1 MLCIAVASTH
11 ERDSRHFAWKSSLT
25 PRCINPL
32 VKIHLGIF
40 TRGARIKIM
49 KLIDVETVYGT
60 FAPNVRYTGNEIMA
74 LLMQQPE
81 AYNIENVITAIKNR
95 SEDYNAG
102 VRLHGKPQT
111 MLTDDAVYI
120 VENGYTL

>member
-1 MLCIAVASTH
+1 MYSC
-11 ERDSRHFAWKSSLT
+11 SLNARKGLQAFCLEVIIDT
-25 PRCINPL
+25 QMYYQPL

-40 TRGARIKIM
+40 TRGARRKIM

>member
-1 MLCIAVASTH
+1 
-11 ERDSRHFAWKSSLT
+11 
-25 PRCINPL
+25 
-32 VKIHLGIF
+32 
-40 TRGARIKIM
+40 M

-120 VENGYTL
+120 VESGYTL

>member
-1 MLCIAVASTH
+1 
-11 ERDSRHFAWKSSLT
+11 
-25 PRCINPL
+25 
-32 VKIHLGIF
+32 
-40 TRGARIKIM
+40 M

-81 AYNIENVITAIKNR
+81 AYR

-120 VENGYTL
+120 VQNGYTL

>member
-1 MLCIAVASTH
+1 MYQ
-11 ERDSRHFAWKSSLT
+11 
-25 PRCINPL
+25 PL
-32 VKIHLGIF
+32 KYIWVFLQGEQ
-40 TRGARIKIM
+40 GE
-49 KLIDVETVYGT
+49 KLETVYGT

>member
-1 MLCIAVASTH
+1 
-11 ERDSRHFAWKSSLT
+11 
-25 PRCINPL
+25 
-32 VKIHLGIF
+32 
-40 TRGARIKIM
+40 
-49 KLIDVETVYGT
+49 
-60 FAPNVRYTGNEIMA
+60 MA

-120 VENGYTL
+120 VQNGYTL

>member
-1 MLCIAVASTH
+1 MYSC
-11 ERDSRHFAWKSSLT
+11 SLNARKGLQAFCLEVIIDT
-25 PRCINPL
+25 QMYQPPQ
-32 VKIHLGIF
+32 IHLGIF
-40 TRGARIKIM
+40 TRGARRKIM

-111 MLTDDAVYI
+111 MLMDTHYSK
-120 VENGYTL
+120 

>member
-1 MLCIAVASTH
+1 MYSC
-11 ERDSRHFAWKSSLT
+11 SLNARKGLQAFCLEVIIDT
-25 PRCINPL
+25 QMYQPPCKNTS
-32 VKIHLGIF
+32 GYF
-40 TRGARIKIM
+40 TRGARRKIM

>member
-1 MLCIAVASTH
+1 MCTDK
-11 ERDSRHFAWKSSLT
+11 ERQ
-25 PRCINPL
+25 
-32 VKIHLGIF
+32 
-40 TRGARIKIM
+40 M

-81 AYNIENVITAIKNR
+81 AYNIENVAASLKTR
-95 SEDYNAG
+95 SKEYNSG
-102 VRLHGKPQT
+102 VRLHGRPEK

>member
-40 TRGARIKIM
+40 TRGAKRKIM

>member
-1 MLCIAVASTH
+1 
-11 ERDSRHFAWKSSLT
+11 
-25 PRCINPL
+25 
-32 VKIHLGIF
+32 
-40 TRGARIKIM
+40 M

-60 FAPNVRYTGNEIMA
+60 FAPNVHYTGNEIMA

-81 AYNIENVITAIKNR
+81 AYNIENVVASLTSR
-95 SEDYNAG
+95 SKEYNSRI
-102 VRLHGKPQT
+102 RLHGKPQK

>member
-1 MLCIAVASTH
+1 
-11 ERDSRHFAWKSSLT
+11 
-25 PRCINPL
+25 
-32 VKIHLGIF
+32 
-40 TRGARIKIM
+40 M

-60 FAPNVRYTGNEIMA
+60 FAPN
-74 LLMQQPE
+74 
-81 AYNIENVITAIKNR
+81 
-95 SEDYNAG
+95 

>member
-1 MLCIAVASTH
+1 
-11 ERDSRHFAWKSSLT
+11 
-25 PRCINPL
+25 
-32 VKIHLGIF
+32 
-40 TRGARIKIM
+40 M

-81 AYNIENVITAIKNR
+81 
-95 SEDYNAG
+95 DYNAG

>member
-1 MLCIAVASTH
+1 
-11 ERDSRHFAWKSSLT
+11 
-25 PRCINPL
+25 
-32 VKIHLGIF
+32 
-40 TRGARIKIM
+40 M
-49 KLIDVETVYGT
+49 KLIDVEIVYGT

-81 AYNIENVITAIKNR
+81 AYNIEN
-95 SEDYNAG
+95 AG

>member
-1 MLCIAVASTH
+1 
-11 ERDSRHFAWKSSLT
+11 
-25 PRCINPL
+25 
-32 VKIHLGIF
+32 
-40 TRGARIKIM
+40 M
-49 KLIDVETVYGT
+49 KLIDVEKVYGT
-60 FAPNVRYTGNEIMA
+60 FEPNVRYTGNEIMA

>member
-40 TRGARIKIM
+40 TRGARRKIM

>member
-1 MLCIAVASTH
+1 
-11 ERDSRHFAWKSSLT
+11 
-25 PRCINPL
+25 
-32 VKIHLGIF
+32 
-40 TRGARIKIM
+40 M
-49 KLIDVETVYGT
+49 KLIDGETVYGT